1 MAGVR
6 PGFITGASARI
17 KLFGKTFAY
26 ATDVSYNISVEML
39 PIETI
44 GKYEVHSNEPIG
56 YRVGGSFSIIRYSK
70 FASTAGIQDVADNKG
85 NAPADVDAG
94 MKAQLDPSKLL
105 TSQTFDMEIF
115 QRLTAGRF
123 ENAAGAADQQSIL
136 KLQDCRI
143 TSRSGSLNRRGVLVE
158 NYAFVGT
165 LGHDMDVDN
174 NGGLVGNSGAEDLK

>member
-56 YRVGGSFSIIRYSK
+56 YRVGGSFSVIRYSK
-70 FASTAGIQDVADNKG
+70 AARAAGIEDPATNKG
-85 NAPADVDAG
+85 NSPADVDSQ
-94 MKAQLDPSKLL
+94 MKAQLDPSQLL

-115 QRLTAGRF
+115 QRLTGPTGVG
-123 ENAAGAADQQSIL
+123 ELNGVNDQQFIL

-158 NYAFVGT
+158 NYAFVGV
-165 LGHDMDVDN
+165 LGHDMDAT
-174 NGGLVGNSGAEDLK
+174 NGIVGSSGAQDLS